1 MKNRLL
7 FAVAVNLSLVAT
19 ASAVKMSPSGIGEVF
34 IVPYYTV
41 QGGNNTLLSI
51 TNVSTDVK
59 AVKVRFLEAQNG
71 KRVQAV
77 NLYLPPSDVWTGNIQ
92 ANGDGAM
99 VVTNDASCSEPVIPA
114 SGLAFF
120 PIAYANDGG
129 DTGLGRTR
137 EGYVEIIEMGV
148 VTDQKIID
156 AVTFDPAT
164 REPADCGV
172 VASYWAEGGAWD
184 DDPTYGMS
192 GLTGGLMAE
201 ANIINVND
209 GVEYS
214 QTVTALEEFNDS
226 PDSLH
231 SGPRFGS
238 PSLNSAAPATTT
250 EPNDTWVKPE
260 DALSGLLMSESLY
273 TVYTVNPA
281 VDATT
286 EWNVTFPTKRF
297 YTGIDGDKKPFT
309 SSFGPDGACE
319 TVGIQYWNRETHTA
333 AESLPLDLCY
343 AANIVR
349 VIRDGGAS
357 AIFQPEWSG
366 VDFILTGADYP
377 NGWAEIDFV
386 TLAAD
391 AETPPT
397 VDDYVDHIM
406 ESAGGSIYAGLPAV
420 GFSASRLGNKNV

>member
-164 REPADCGV
+164 REPADCGI

-250 EPNDTWVKPE
+250 EPNDTCVKAE
-260 DALSGLLMSESLY
+260 DALSGLLMSEFLY
-273 TVYTVNPA
+273 TVYTENPA

-286 EWNVTFPTKRF
+286 ESNVTVPTKRF
-297 YTGIDGDKKPFT
+297 YTRIVGEKKPFPVAAEGGKKI
-309 SSFGPDGACE
+309 FGKVGAIDKIQTTEGLLVIAGDLRVDGA
-319 TVGIQYWNRETHTA
+319 VDHQVRHDRSFLQVKG
-333 AESLPLDLCY
+333 LPLP
-343 AANIVR
+343 A
-349 VIRDGGAS
+349 
-357 AIFQPEWSG
+357 
-366 VDFILTGADYP
+366 GADHFFLGEAGQLFAGP
-377 NGWAEIDFV
+377 VPVGDDMV
-386 TLAAD
+386 
-391 AETPPT
+391 P
-397 VDDYVDHIM
+397 VDDK
-406 ESAGGSIYAGLPAV
+406 GGH
-420 GFSASRLGNKNV
+420 